1 MKIKTVKTKEK
12 LIYEFVDEVIDHGF
26 KANQEVVNH
35 ETIKIDMV
43 FENEF
48 NTVFRIDIE
57 DVKNTDIR
65 PFGILVNLVN
75 NQQLSKLGWL
85 FERASKLV
93 SDLRKV
99 DRGWIGEM
107 EEK

>member
-48 NTVFRIDIE
+48 DTVFRIDIE
-57 DVKNTDIR
+57 DVKNTDIL
-65 PFGILVNLVN
+65 PFGILAN

-93 SDLRKV
+93 SDLRKA
-99 DRGWIGEM
+99 DRGWIGEI

>member
-35 ETIKIDMV
+35 ETIK
-43 FENEF
+43 
-48 NTVFRIDIE
+48 IDIE

-93 SDLRKV
+93 SDLRKA
-99 DRGWIGEM
+99 DRGWIGEI

>member
-1 MKIKTVKTKEK
+1 MKKNREE

-48 NTVFRIDIE
+48 DTVFRINIE
-57 DVKNTDIR
+57 DVKNTDIK
-65 PFGILVNLVN
+65 PFGINLVN
-75 NQQLSKLGWL
+75 KKQLSKLGWL

-93 SDLRKV
+93 SDLRKA
-99 DRGWIGEM
+99 DRGWIGEI

>member
-43 FENEF
+43 FE
-48 NTVFRIDIE
+48 
-57 DVKNTDIR
+57 
-65 PFGILVNLVN
+65 
-75 NQQLSKLGWL
+75 
-85 FERASKLV
+85 
-93 SDLRKV
+93 
-99 DRGWIGEM
+99 GEI

>member
-26 KANQEVVNH
+26 KANQEVVN
-35 ETIKIDMV
+35 
-43 FENEF
+43 
-48 NTVFRIDIE
+48 
-57 DVKNTDIR
+57 
-65 PFGILVNLVN
+65 LVN
-75 NQQLSKLGWL
+75 NKQLSKLGWL

-93 SDLRKV
+93 SDLRKA
-99 DRGWIGEM
+99 DRGWIGEI

>member
-1 MKIKTVKTKEK
+1 MSEIKTVKTKEK

-48 NTVFRIDIE
+48 DTVFRIGIE
-57 DVKNTDIR
+57 DVKNTDIM
-65 PFGILVNLVN
+65 PFGILAN

-93 SDLRKV
+93 SDLRKA
-99 DRGWIGEM
+99 DRGWIGEI

>member
-26 KANQEVVNH
+26 KANQEVANH

-65 PFGILVNLVN
+65 PFGILVNN
-75 NQQLSKLGWL
+75 RQLSKLGWL

-93 SDLRKV
+93 SDLRKA
-99 DRGWIGEM
+99 DRGWIGEI